1 MAYHRIGRRFR
12 SETQNTSGSNKYLR
26 AVSKINSSSYFIKQ
40 DFVTRSIY
48 GISLIVLLGVIGFY
62 FYPEPGLGTDQSID
76 SLVVFKSRHVL
87 VAYAEGVSLKTYSIS
102 IGKNSV
108 GDKLYEGDMKT
119 PEGRFTINDK
129 NPNSGY
135 HKNLGISYPDEFH
148 RQQAAKLGKAPG
160 GDIKIHGLKNGR
172 GYIGKLHRM
181 KDWTNGCIA
190 LTDEEI
196 DELYARVKLGTPII
210 IYK

>member
-1 MAYHRIGRRFR
+1 MPRILLILVMLLVISVLAYR
-12 SETQNTSGSNKYLR
+12 Y
-26 AVSKINSSSYFIKQ
+26 
-40 DFVTRSIY
+40 
-48 GISLIVLLGVIGFY
+48 
-62 FYPEPGLGTDQSID
+62 YPENNLPENLPID
-76 SLVVFKSRHVL
+76 SLVVQKSSHTL
-87 VAYAEGVSLKTYSIS
+87 TAYIKGEKAKTYIVA
-102 IGKNSV
+102 IGRNPV
-108 GDKLYEGDMKT
+108 GDKMYEGDMKT
-119 PEGRFTINDK
+119 PEGKYTINDK